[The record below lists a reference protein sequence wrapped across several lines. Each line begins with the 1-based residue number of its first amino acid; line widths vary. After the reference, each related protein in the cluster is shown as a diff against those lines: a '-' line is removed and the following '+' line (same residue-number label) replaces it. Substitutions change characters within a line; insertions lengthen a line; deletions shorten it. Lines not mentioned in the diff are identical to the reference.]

1 MEKPLDRSQ
10 ADFEGKVVVD
20 VGAGSGILSLF
31 AAQAGAERVY
41 AIEASEMADHA
52 RRLCEANGSGGGG
65 SGGGGEKVTVVRSR
79 VESAPL
85 PRHCADVLVSE
96 PMGTLLLNER
106 MLESYV
112 HARDTLLK
120 PGGRMFPV
128 RRKEF

>member
-1 MEKPLDRSQ
+1 M
-10 ADFEGKVVVD
+10 
-20 VGAGSGILSLF
+20 
-31 AAQAGAERVY
+31 AE
-41 AIEASEMADHA
+41 HA
-52 RRLCEANGSGGGG
+52 RRLCAANARSGGNR
-65 SGGGGEKVTVVRSR
+65 VMVVRSR

-112 HARDTLLK
+112 FARDTLLK

-128 RRKEF
+128 RTRREGFVFGGGKWVGGGGKLVFILNPHY